1 MIQVVSVSQ
10 FRDAFR
16 SMGRGE
22 QFSYEGLG
30 LLFDWLNNI
39 DEYVELDVVGCC
51 CDYAEGEPSAIAS
64 AYNIDIDGMSDDEAW
79 AAVKKY
85 LSYQGVFIGSTCDGF
100 VYAQH

>member
-1 MIQVVSVSQ
+1 MIQTVSVSQ

-22 QFSYEGLG
+22 QFSYEGLE

-39 DEYVELDVVGCC
+39 DEHVELDVIGCC
-51 CDYAEGEPSAIAS
+51 CDYAEDEPSAIAS
-64 AYNIDIDGMSDDEAW
+64 AYNIDVDGMSDDEIW
-79 AAVKKY
+79 AAVKNY
-85 LSYQGVFIGSTCDGF
+85 LSNQGAFIGSTCDGF